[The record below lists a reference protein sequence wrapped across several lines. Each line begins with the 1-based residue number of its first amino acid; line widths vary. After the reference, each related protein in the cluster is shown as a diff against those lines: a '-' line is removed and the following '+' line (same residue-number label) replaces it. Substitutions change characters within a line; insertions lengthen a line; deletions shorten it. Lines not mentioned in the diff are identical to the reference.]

1 MSTPRIASRRTFLQ
15 TAGAAAAAS
24 IGLPAHAQSDYPK
37 GPLKLI
43 VGLPPGGRR
52 TSSRAPALHC
62 SRNR

>member
-1 MSTPRIASRRTFLQ
+1 MSIPRIASRRTFLQ
-15 TAGAAAAAS
+15 AATATAAS

-52 TSSRAPALHC
+52 TTSRAPALHC